1 MTRLLQNEQG
11 GQWATSKV
19 EKAGAIKPRI
29 YDIYLAGA
37 ADKAKTYAGVIVHA
51 DGAGVYQEVGKTWIK
66 HAAGDFAKVPGT
78 GIDTSVSYENGQ
90 VHSSSASAKQGR
102 KLSR

>member
-1 MTRLLQNEQG
+1 MKRLLQNEQG

-19 EKAGAIKPRI
+19 EKAGAIKHRI

-51 DGAGVYQEVGKTWIK
+51 DGAGVYQQVGKTWIK

-90 VHSSSASAKQGR
+90 VHSSSANAKQGR

>member
-1 MTRLLQNEQG
+1 MKRLLQNEQG

-37 ADKAKTYAGVIVHA
+37 ADKAKTYVGISVHRA
-51 DGAGVYQEVGKTWIK
+51 
-66 HAAGDFAKVPGT
+66 H
-78 GIDTSVSYENGQ
+78 
-90 VHSSSASAKQGR
+90 
-102 KLSR
+102 